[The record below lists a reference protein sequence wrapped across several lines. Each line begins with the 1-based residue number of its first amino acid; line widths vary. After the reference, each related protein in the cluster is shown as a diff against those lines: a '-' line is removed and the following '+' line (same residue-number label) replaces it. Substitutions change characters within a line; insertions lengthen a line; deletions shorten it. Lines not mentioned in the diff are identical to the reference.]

1 MAKDIKFNIRLNIDG
16 KEHIVSTSASV
27 AELRDTLDSTKSSAQ
42 RLTEKFFQLNQG
54 VQGLQNV
61 TSAISQLTGVLN
73 GVTQE
78 SRTFSAAMK
87 AANTMAGKDAQGFE
101 RMKDQVSDLSKNIP
115 IARDLLANGL
125 YQVISNGV
133 PEDNWISFLNKSA
146 RSSIG
151 GIANLEEVVK
161 VTSTVIKNY
170 GLEWEAAGDIQDKI
184 QLTAKNGVTSFEQ
197 LAAALPSVT
206 GQAAQ
211 LGVSFTEML
220 AVMSTLTGVT
230 GNTSEVSTQLA
241 SVLTALTK
249 ESSKAQKM
257 AADMGIEFNAASIKA
272 AGGLRNYLQELDKT
286 VTAYA
291 AKSGELKESIYSK
304 LFGRAEAL
312 RLVNSLTGEM
322 AEKFDENIRALD
334 NSMGTMDAAFDN
346 MASTGASKLQLLKNK
361 FSEITDYLT
370 SVFGP
375 ALPVLNFS
383 AQVWQSIIAVVSLTM
398 AFNKFGI
405 AAKAATI
412 VTYAQTA
419 AGKVASAV
427 QFLWAK
433 QLYYGRQAQI
443 AWTFSAKLAT
453 VQAIA
458 MRAAIMGL
466 MAVTGIGLAF
476 VAVSSVIS
484 LFASKTDDA
493 TQSMQDAE
501 AEAKRLQEAQNEENQ
516 AGAQAAATL
525 ELQKEKLKNLIEAK
539 KTGKDVS
546 SEEKKIVGE
555 LNDAYGDTMGYFDSV
570 SKWYDALIANSE
582 DYCRQMVIEAK
593 TRRLANQ
600 IAEKEAETH
609 SLIYDESGKKKL
621 YSTEREIGQRQI
633 KRTGN
638 GNAMNAL
645 QNSGVNSIEYFE
657 IPGTSELDKV
667 NQQIRDNNAQ
677 VKDLQKQMQDAVA
690 EAAKLDFKV
699 KGSATRPATTI
710 TPTGSKNN
718 KNGQKDKQLIENAK
732 TYKDLANN
740 VAYYQQEL
748 EKCDITDT
756 ERIVTL
762 AKAKKAAEDAVKAF
776 KDMTDAATM
785 PVELNTLDDYDKKLN
800 ALRNDRKT
808 ASKEHIAQ
816 IDAEIERIEAAK
828 QALEDESV
836 AALKDE
842 EIRTYDQ
849 LNKRLA
855 YYNRLLKSGD
865 ATQREFAQQGI
876 NRLNE
881 LQEAWDEA
889 LDAMSLP
896 TTTNNLKD
904 IDAAISFYTARQQ
917 KEDADQIQKTQAIID
932 GLTAKKKALQLGIEL
947 PNMQREIAEVN
958 ALTGHEYK
966 VRIKGFGFDELTKK
980 IRELQKILN
989 DTQNPV
995 TDSQRKDIEAMI
1007 ATYEQGRKQSI
1018 SAFGTFKDGWNGI
1031 KGIGSGIESI
1041 TNALEGNGNAWQT
1054 ITAFVDGFI
1063 SIVEGINTVI
1073 GIIDLLTV
1081 ATTAHTV
1088 AKGAES
1094 AATVTATTAQGVEAA
1109 TQEAAAAAAI
1119 PVIIANKA
1127 ATASYM
1133 ELASAMFFA
1142 AHAAIPFAG
1151 FGIAAGFITAAA
1163 AMVQAIGLMP
1173 FADGAVVSGP
1183 TMALIGEY
1191 AGASN
1196 NPEVV
1201 APLDKLRD
1209 MIEPQGAFAGKVRFE
1224 IEGRKL
1230 VGIIEKEYNHTKRS

>member
-1 MAKDIKFNIRLNIDG
+1 MAKDVKFNIKLTIDG
-16 KEHIVSTSASV
+16 KEQIVTASTNV
-27 AELRDTLDSTKSSAQ
+27 KRFAEELEIARTESTKLRDDLLKVTQVTTS
-42 RLTEKFFQLNQG
+42 FQNAMS
-54 VQGLQNV
+54 GLQ
-61 TSAISQLTGVLN
+61 QLTGLMQ
-73 GVTQE
+73 TY
-78 SRTFSAAMK
+78 T
-87 AANTMAGKDAQGFE
+87 AANSEQAEVEAKLANNMRNTMGARDEDVQSIKDLCAAQQRLGVIGDEVQMAGAQELATYLEKKSSLEQLIPVMNDMVAQQYGLNATSEAATNIATMLGKVMDGQVGALSRYGYKFDEAQAQILKFGTEEQRAAVLAEVVESSVGGMNESLAKTDAGKAKQAANDFGDLKEQIGAIIAPFE
-101 RMKDQVSDLSKNIP
+101 SAIIKAGQFS
-115 IARDLLANGL
+115 LAINA
-125 YQVISNGV
+125 ISTT
-133 PEDNWISFLNKSA
+133 
-146 RSSIG
+146 IG
-151 GIANLEEVVK
+151 GIR
-161 VTSTVIKNY
+161 
-170 GLEWEAAGDIQDKI
+170 
-184 QLTAKNGVTSFEQ
+184 
-197 LAAALPSVT
+197 
-206 GQAAQ
+206 
-211 LGVSFTEML
+211 
-220 AVMSTLTGVT
+220 
-230 GNTSEVSTQLA
+230 
-241 SVLTALTK
+241 
-249 ESSKAQKM
+249 
-257 AADMGIEFNAASIKA
+257 GI
-272 AGGLRNYLQELDKT
+272 Y
-286 VTAYA
+286 V
-291 AKSGELKESIYSK
+291 
-304 LFGRAEAL
+304 
-312 RLVNSLTGEM
+312 
-322 AEKFDENIRALD
+322 
-334 NSMGTMDAAFDN
+334 
-346 MASTGASKLQLLKNK
+346 
-361 FSEITDYLT
+361 
-370 SVFGP
+370 
-375 ALPVLNFS
+375 
-383 AQVWQSIIAVVSLTM
+383 AVVSATGALKNLTV
-398 AFNKFGI
+398 
-405 AAKAATI
+405 

-419 AGKVASAV
+419 AGKVAAAV

-443 AWTFSAKLAT
+443 AWAFSAKLAT

-458 MRAAIMGL
+458 LRAAIMGL

-476 VAVSSVIS
+476 VAVSSIIS

-493 TQSMQDAE
+493 TKSMQDAE
-501 AEAKRLQEAQNEENQ
+501 AEAKRLQEVQNEEVQ

-525 ELQKEKLKNLIEAK
+525 ELQKEKLKNLIDAK

-546 SEEKKIVGE
+546 KEEKKIVGE
-555 LNDAYGDTMGYFDSV
+555 LNDAYGDAMGYFDSV
-570 SKWYDALIANSE
+570 SRWYDALIANSE

-609 SLIYDESGKKKL
+609 NLIYDDKGDKKK
-621 YSTEREIGQRQI
+621 YSTKRETRLITTGQVDAGDGKI
-633 KRTGN
+633 IPIYDN
-638 GNAMNAL
+638 
-645 QNSGVNSIEYFE
+645 EE
-657 IPGTSELDKV
+657 IPGTSELEKV

-718 KNGQKDKQLIENAK
+718 KNGKEDKQLIENAK

-849 LNKRLA
+849 LNKKLA

-876 NRLNE
+876 NRLNK

-980 IRELQKILN
+980 IRELQKVLN

-1007 ATYEQGRKQSI
+1007 ATYEQWRKQSI

-1109 TQEAAAAAAI
+1109 TQEAAAVAAI

-1151 FGIAAGFITAAA
+1151 FGIASGFITAAA

-1209 MIEPQGAFAGKVRFE
+1209 MIEPRGAFAGKVRFE

-1230 VGIIEKEYNHTKRS
+1230 VGIIEKEYNHNKRS

>member
-1 MAKDIKFNIRLNIDG
+1 MAKDVKFNIRLTIDG
-16 KEHIVSTSASV
+16 KEQIVTASTNV
-27 AELRDTLDSTKSSAQ
+27 KEFAEQLAIAQTQSTKLRDDLLKVTQVTTS
-42 RLTEKFFQLNQG
+42 FQNAMS
-54 VQGLQNV
+54 GLQ
-61 TSAISQLTGVLN
+61 QLTGLMQ
-73 GVTQE
+73 TY
-78 SRTFSAAMK
+78 T
-87 AANTMAGKDAQGFE
+87 AANSEQAEVEAKLANNMRNTMGARDEDVQSIKDLCAAQQRLGVIGDEVQMAGAQE
-101 RMKDQVSDLSKNIP
+101 
-115 IARDLLANGL
+115 LATYL
-125 YQVISNGV
+125 
-133 PEDNWISFLNKSA
+133 EKKS
-146 RSSIG
+146 S
-151 GIANLEEVVK
+151 LEQLILVMNDMVAQQ
-161 VTSTVIKNY
+161 Y
-170 GLEWEAAGDIQDKI
+170 GLNATSEAATNIATMLGKVMDGQV
-184 QLTAKNGVTSFEQ
+184 G
-197 LAAALPSVT
+197 ALSRY
-206 GQAAQ
+206 G
-211 LGVSFTEML
+211 
-220 AVMSTLTGVT
+220 
-230 GNTSEVSTQLA
+230 
-241 SVLTALTK
+241 
-249 ESSKAQKM
+249 
-257 AADMGIEFNAASIKA
+257 
-272 AGGLRNYLQELDKT
+272 Y
-286 VTAYA
+286 
-291 AKSGELKESIYSK
+291 
-304 LFGRAEAL
+304 
-312 RLVNSLTGEM
+312 
-322 AEKFDENIRALD
+322 KFDEAQAEILKFGTEEQRAAVLAEVVESSVGGMNESLAKTDAGKAKQAANDFGDLKEQIGAIIAPFESAIIKAGQFSLAINAISTTVGGIR
-334 NSMGTMDAAFDN
+334 G
-346 MASTGASKLQLLKNK
+346 
-361 FSEITDYLT
+361 IY
-370 SVFGP
+370 V
-375 ALPVLNFS
+375 
-383 AQVWQSIIAVVSLTM
+383 AVVSATGALKNLTV
-398 AFNKFGI
+398 
-405 AAKAATI
+405 

-419 AGKVASAV
+419 AGKVAAAV

-476 VAVSSVIS
+476 VAVSSIIS

-493 TQSMQDAE
+493 TKSMQDAE
-501 AEAKRLQEAQNEENQ
+501 AEAKRLQEVQNEEVQ

-525 ELQKEKLKNLIEAK
+525 DLQKEKLKNLIDAK

-546 SEEKKIVGE
+546 KEEKKIVGE

-609 SLIYDESGKKKL
+609 SLIYDDKGNKKK
-621 YSTEREIGQRQI
+621 YSTKRETRLITTGQVDAGDGKI
-633 KRTGN
+633 IPIYDN
-638 GNAMNAL
+638 
-645 QNSGVNSIEYFE
+645 EE
-657 IPGTSELDKV
+657 IPGTSELEKV

-710 TPTGSKNN
+710 TTTKGG
-718 KNGQKDKQLIENAK
+718 KNGKEDKQLIENAK

-849 LNKRLA
+849 LNKKLA

-876 NRLNE
+876 NRLNK

-980 IRELQKILN
+980 IRELQKVLN

-1007 ATYEQGRKQSI
+1007 ATYEQWRKQSI

-1109 TQEAAAAAAI
+1109 TQEAAAVAAI

-1151 FGIAAGFITAAA
+1151 FGIASGFITAAA

-1230 VGIIEKEYNHTKRS
+1230 VGVIEKEYNHNKRS

>member
-1 MAKDIKFNIRLNIDG
+1 MAKDVKFNIRLTIDG
-16 KEHIVSTSASV
+16 KEQIVTASTNV
-27 AELRDTLDSTKSSAQ
+27 KEFAEQLAIAQTQSTKLRDDLLKVTQVTTS
-42 RLTEKFFQLNQG
+42 FQNAMS
-54 VQGLQNV
+54 GLQ
-61 TSAISQLTGVLN
+61 QLTGLMQ
-73 GVTQE
+73 TY
-78 SRTFSAAMK
+78 T
-87 AANTMAGKDAQGFE
+87 AANSEQAEVEAKLANNMRNTMGARDEDVQSIKDLCAAQQRLGVIGDEVQMAGAQE
-101 RMKDQVSDLSKNIP
+101 LATYLEKKSSLEQLIP
-115 IARDLLANGL
+115 VMNDMVA
-125 YQVISNGV
+125 QQ
-133 PEDNWISFLNKSA
+133 
-146 RSSIG
+146 
-151 GIANLEEVVK
+151 
-161 VTSTVIKNY
+161 Y
-170 GLEWEAAGDIQDKI
+170 GLNATSEAATNIATMLGKVMDGQV
-184 QLTAKNGVTSFEQ
+184 G
-197 LAAALPSVT
+197 ALSRY
-206 GQAAQ
+206 G
-211 LGVSFTEML
+211 
-220 AVMSTLTGVT
+220 
-230 GNTSEVSTQLA
+230 
-241 SVLTALTK
+241 
-249 ESSKAQKM
+249 
-257 AADMGIEFNAASIKA
+257 
-272 AGGLRNYLQELDKT
+272 Y
-286 VTAYA
+286 
-291 AKSGELKESIYSK
+291 
-304 LFGRAEAL
+304 
-312 RLVNSLTGEM
+312 
-322 AEKFDENIRALD
+322 KFDEAQAEILKFGTEEQRAAVLAEVVESSVGGMNESLAKTDAGKAKQAADNFGDLKEEIGAIIAPFESAIIKAGQFSLAINAISTTVGGIR
-334 NSMGTMDAAFDN
+334 G
-346 MASTGASKLQLLKNK
+346 
-361 FSEITDYLT
+361 IY
-370 SVFGP
+370 V
-375 ALPVLNFS
+375 
-383 AQVWQSIIAVVSLTM
+383 AVVSATGALKNLTV
-398 AFNKFGI
+398 
-405 AAKAATI
+405 

-419 AGKVASAV
+419 AGKVAAAV

-458 MRAAIMGL
+458 MRAAIIGL

-476 VAVSSVIS
+476 VAVSSIIS

-493 TQSMQDAE
+493 TKSMQDAE
-501 AEAKRLQEAQNEENQ
+501 AEAKRLQEVQNEEVQ

-525 ELQKEKLKNLIEAK
+525 DLQKEKLKNLIDAK

-546 SEEKKIVGE
+546 KEEKKIVGE
-555 LNDAYGDTMGYFDSV
+555 LNDAYGETMGYFDSV

-609 SLIYDESGKKKL
+609 SLIYDDKGNKKK
-621 YSTEREIGQRQI
+621 YSTKNETYTETEYTEDVNGQR
-633 KRTGN
+633 
-638 GNAMNAL
+638 L
-645 QNSGVNSIEYFE
+645 PSGWHEVE

-667 NQQIRDNNAQ
+667 NQQIRDNRAQ

-699 KGSATRPATTI
+699 KGSATRPATST
-710 TPTGSKNN
+710 TSTTTKAG
-718 KNGQKDKQLIENAK
+718 KNGKEDKQLIENAK

-808 ASKEHIAQ
+808 ASKEQIAQ

-849 LNKRLA
+849 LNKKLA

-876 NRLNE
+876 NRLNK

-980 IRELQKILN
+980 IRELQKVLN

-1007 ATYEQGRKQSI
+1007 ATYEQWRKQSI

-1151 FGIAAGFITAAA
+1151 YGIAMGFVASAVAA
-1163 AMVQAIGLMP
+1163 VQAIGLMP
-1173 FADGAVVSGP
+1173 FAEGGVVSGP

-1209 MIEPQGAFAGKVRFE
+1209 MIKPQGAFAGKVRFE

-1230 VGIIEKEYNHTKRS
+1230 VGIIEKEYNHNKRS

>member
-1 MAKDIKFNIRLNIDG
+1 MAKDVKFNIRLTIDG
-16 KEHIVSTSASV
+16 KEQIVTASTNV
-27 AELRDTLDSTKSSAQ
+27 KEFAEQLAIAQTQSTKLRDDLLKVTQVTTS
-42 RLTEKFFQLNQG
+42 FQNAMS
-54 VQGLQNV
+54 GLQ
-61 TSAISQLTGVLN
+61 QLTGLMQ
-73 GVTQE
+73 TY
-78 SRTFSAAMK
+78 T
-87 AANTMAGKDAQGFE
+87 AANSEQAQVEAKLANNMRNTMGARDEDVQSIKDLCAAQQRLGVIGDEVQMAGAQE
-101 RMKDQVSDLSKNIP
+101 LATYLEKKSSLEQLIP
-115 IARDLLANGL
+115 VMNDMVA
-125 YQVISNGV
+125 QQ
-133 PEDNWISFLNKSA
+133 
-146 RSSIG
+146 
-151 GIANLEEVVK
+151 
-161 VTSTVIKNY
+161 Y
-170 GLEWEAAGDIQDKI
+170 GLNATSEAATNIATMLGKVMDGQV
-184 QLTAKNGVTSFEQ
+184 G
-197 LAAALPSVT
+197 ALSRY
-206 GQAAQ
+206 G
-211 LGVSFTEML
+211 
-220 AVMSTLTGVT
+220 
-230 GNTSEVSTQLA
+230 
-241 SVLTALTK
+241 
-249 ESSKAQKM
+249 
-257 AADMGIEFNAASIKA
+257 
-272 AGGLRNYLQELDKT
+272 Y
-286 VTAYA
+286 
-291 AKSGELKESIYSK
+291 
-304 LFGRAEAL
+304 
-312 RLVNSLTGEM
+312 
-322 AEKFDENIRALD
+322 KFDEAQAQILKFGTEEQRAAVLAEVVESSVGGMNESLAKTDAGKAKQAANDFGDLKEQIGAIIAPFESAIIKAGQFSLAINAISTTVGGIR
-334 NSMGTMDAAFDN
+334 G
-346 MASTGASKLQLLKNK
+346 
-361 FSEITDYLT
+361 IY
-370 SVFGP
+370 V
-375 ALPVLNFS
+375 
-383 AQVWQSIIAVVSLTM
+383 AVVSATGALKNLTV
-398 AFNKFGI
+398 
-405 AAKAATI
+405 

-419 AGKVASAV
+419 AGKVAAAV

-443 AWTFSAKLAT
+443 AWAFSAKLAT

-458 MRAAIMGL
+458 MRAAIIGL

-476 VAVSSVIS
+476 VAVSSIIS

-493 TQSMQDAE
+493 TKSMQDAE
-501 AEAKRLQEAQNEENQ
+501 AETKRLQETQNEEVQ
-516 AGAQAAATL
+516 AGAQAAATMK
-525 ELQKEKLKNLIEAK
+525 QKKEKLKNLIDAK

-546 SEEKKIVGE
+546 KEEKKIVGE

-609 SLIYDESGKKKL
+609 SLIYDDKGNKKK
-621 YSTEREIGQRQI
+621 YSTKNETYTETEYTEDVNGQR
-633 KRTGN
+633 
-638 GNAMNAL
+638 L
-645 QNSGVNSIEYFE
+645 PSGWHEVE

-710 TPTGSKNN
+710 TTTKGG
-718 KNGQKDKQLIENAK
+718 KNGKEDKQLIENAK

-776 KDMTDAATM
+776 KDITDAATM
-785 PVELNTLDDYDKKLN
+785 PVELNTLDDYEKKLN

-816 IDAEIERIEAAK
+816 IDAEIEQIEAAK

-849 LNKRLA
+849 LNKKLA

-876 NRLNE
+876 NRLNK

-980 IRELQKILN
+980 IRELQKVLN

-1007 ATYEQGRKQSI
+1007 ATYEQWRKQSI

-1151 FGIAAGFITAAA
+1151 FGIALGFITAAV

-1173 FADGAVVSGP
+1173 FADGGVVSGP

>member
-1 MAKDIKFNIRLNIDG
+1 MAKDVKFNIRLTIDG
-16 KEHIVSTSASV
+16 KEQIVTASTNV
-27 AELRDTLDSTKSSAQ
+27 KEFAEQLAIAQTQSTKLRDDLLKVTQVTTS
-42 RLTEKFFQLNQG
+42 FQNAMS
-54 VQGLQNV
+54 GLQ
-61 TSAISQLTGVLN
+61 QLTGLMQ
-73 GVTQE
+73 TY
-78 SRTFSAAMK
+78 T
-87 AANTMAGKDAQGFE
+87 AANSKQAEVEAKLANNMRNTMGARDEDVQSIKDLCAAQQRLGVIGDEVQMAGAQE
-101 RMKDQVSDLSKNIP
+101 LATYLEKKSSLEQLIP
-115 IARDLLANGL
+115 VMNDMVA
-125 YQVISNGV
+125 QQ
-133 PEDNWISFLNKSA
+133 
-146 RSSIG
+146 
-151 GIANLEEVVK
+151 
-161 VTSTVIKNY
+161 Y
-170 GLEWEAAGDIQDKI
+170 GLNATSEAATNIATMLGKVMDGQV
-184 QLTAKNGVTSFEQ
+184 G
-197 LAAALPSVT
+197 ALSRY
-206 GQAAQ
+206 G
-211 LGVSFTEML
+211 
-220 AVMSTLTGVT
+220 
-230 GNTSEVSTQLA
+230 
-241 SVLTALTK
+241 
-249 ESSKAQKM
+249 
-257 AADMGIEFNAASIKA
+257 
-272 AGGLRNYLQELDKT
+272 Y
-286 VTAYA
+286 
-291 AKSGELKESIYSK
+291 
-304 LFGRAEAL
+304 
-312 RLVNSLTGEM
+312 
-322 AEKFDENIRALD
+322 KFDEAQAEILKFGTEEQRAAVLAEVVESSVGGMNESLAKTDAGKAKQAANNFGDLKEEIGAIIAPFESAIIKAGQFSLAINAISTTVGGIR
-334 NSMGTMDAAFDN
+334 G
-346 MASTGASKLQLLKNK
+346 
-361 FSEITDYLT
+361 IY
-370 SVFGP
+370 V
-375 ALPVLNFS
+375 
-383 AQVWQSIIAVVSLTM
+383 AVVSATGALKNLTV
-398 AFNKFGI
+398 
-405 AAKAATI
+405 

-419 AGKVASAV
+419 AGKVAAAV

-458 MRAAIMGL
+458 MRAAIIGL
-466 MAVTGIGLAF
+466 MAVTGVGLAF
-476 VAVSSVIS
+476 VAVSSIIS

-493 TQSMQDAE
+493 TKSMQDAE
-501 AEAKRLQEAQNEENQ
+501 AEAKRLQEVQNEEVQ

-525 ELQKEKLKNLIEAK
+525 DLQKEKLKNLIDAK

-546 SEEKKIVGE
+546 KEEKKIVGE
-555 LNDAYGDTMGYFDSV
+555 LNDAYGETMGYFDSV

-609 SLIYDESGKKKL
+609 SLIYDDKGNKKK
-621 YSTEREIGQRQI
+621 YSTKNETYTETEYTEDVNGQR
-633 KRTGN
+633 
-638 GNAMNAL
+638 L
-645 QNSGVNSIEYFE
+645 PSGWHEVE

-667 NQQIRDNNAQ
+667 NQQIRDNRAQ

-690 EAAKLDFKV
+690 EAAKLDFRV
-699 KGSATRPATTI
+699 KGSATRPATT
-710 TPTGSKNN
+710 TTTTTT
-718 KNGQKDKQLIENAK
+718 KNGKNGKEDKQLIENAK

-849 LNKRLA
+849 LNKKLA

-876 NRLNE
+876 NRLNK

-980 IRELQKILN
+980 IRELQKVLN

-1007 ATYEQGRKQSI
+1007 ATYEQWRKQSI

-1173 FADGAVVSGP
+1173 FADGGVVSGP

-1209 MIEPQGAFAGKVRFE
+1209 MIEPQGAFVGKVRFE

>member
-1 MAKDIKFNIRLNIDG
+1 MSKDVKFNIKLTIDG
-16 KEHIVSTSASV
+16 KEQIVTASTNV
-27 AELRDTLDSTKSSAQ
+27 KKFAEELEIARTESTKLRDDLLKVTQVTTS
-42 RLTEKFFQLNQG
+42 FQNAMS
-54 VQGLQNV
+54 GLQ
-61 TSAISQLTGVLN
+61 QLTGQMQ
-73 GVTQE
+73 TY
-78 SRTFSAAMK
+78 T
-87 AANTMAGKDAQGFE
+87 AANAEQAEAEAKLANNMRNTMG
-101 RMKDQVSDLSKNIP
+101 
-115 IARDLLANGL
+115 ARDEDIQSIKDLCTAQQRLGVIGDEVQLAGAQEL
-125 YQVISNGV
+125 ATYL
-133 PEDNWISFLNKSA
+133 EKKS
-146 RSSIG
+146 S
-151 GIANLEEVVK
+151 LEQLIPVMNDMVAQQ
-161 VTSTVIKNY
+161 Y
-170 GLEWEAAGDIQDKI
+170 GLNATSEAATNIATMLGKVMDGQV
-184 QLTAKNGVTSFEQ
+184 G
-197 LAAALPSVT
+197 ALSRY
-206 GQAAQ
+206 G
-211 LGVSFTEML
+211 
-220 AVMSTLTGVT
+220 
-230 GNTSEVSTQLA
+230 
-241 SVLTALTK
+241 
-249 ESSKAQKM
+249 
-257 AADMGIEFNAASIKA
+257 
-272 AGGLRNYLQELDKT
+272 Y
-286 VTAYA
+286 
-291 AKSGELKESIYSK
+291 
-304 LFGRAEAL
+304 
-312 RLVNSLTGEM
+312 
-322 AEKFDENIRALD
+322 KFDEAQAQILKFGTEEQRAAVLAEVVESSVGGMNAELAKTDAGRAKQAANDFGDLKEQIGAVIAPLESAIIKVGQFSLAINAISTTVGGIR
-334 NSMGTMDAAFDN
+334 G
-346 MASTGASKLQLLKNK
+346 
-361 FSEITDYLT
+361 IY
-370 SVFGP
+370 V
-375 ALPVLNFS
+375 
-383 AQVWQSIIAVVSLTM
+383 AVVSATGALKNLTV
-398 AFNKFGI
+398 
-405 AAKAATI
+405 

-419 AGKVASAV
+419 AGKVAAAV

-476 VAVSSVIS
+476 VAVSSIIS

-493 TQSMQDAE
+493 TKSMQDAE
-501 AEAKRLQEAQNEENQ
+501 AEAKRLQESQNEEVQ

-525 ELQKEKLKNLIEAK
+525 ELQKEKLKNLIDAK

-546 SEEKKIVGE
+546 KEEKKIVGE

-609 SLIYDESGKKKL
+609 SLIYDDKGNKKK
-621 YSTEREIGQRQI
+621 YSTKNETYTETEYTEDVNGQR
-633 KRTGN
+633 
-638 GNAMNAL
+638 L
-645 QNSGVNSIEYFE
+645 PSGWHEVE

-667 NQQIRDNNAQ
+667 NKQIRDNNAQ
-677 VKDLQKQMQDAVA
+677 VKDLQKQMQDAVT

-699 KGSATRPATTI
+699 KGSATRPATT
-710 TPTGSKNN
+710 TTTKGGE
-718 KNGQKDKQLIENAK
+718 NGKEDKQLIENAK

-849 LNKRLA
+849 LNKKLA

-876 NRLNE
+876 NRLNK
-881 LQEAWDEA
+881 LQEAWGEA

-896 TTTNNLKD
+896 ATTNNLKD

-947 PNMQREIAEVN
+947 PDMQREITEVN

-980 IRELQKILN
+980 IRELQKVLN
-989 DTQNPV
+989 DTKNPV
-995 TDSQRKDIEAMI
+995 TDSQRKDIEKMI
-1007 ATYEQGRKQSI
+1007 ATYEQWRKQSI

-1054 ITAFVDGFI
+1054 ITAFIDGFI

-1094 AATVTATTAQGVEAA
+1094 AATITATTAQGVEAA

-1151 FGIAAGFITAAA
+1151 FGIAAGFITAAV

-1173 FADGAVVSGP
+1173 FADGGVVSGP

-1230 VGIIEKEYNHTKRS
+1230 VGVIEKEYNHIKRS

>member
-1 MAKDIKFNIRLNIDG
+1 MAKDVKFNIRLTIDG
-16 KEHIVSTSASV
+16 KEQIVTASTNV
-27 AELRDTLDSTKSSAQ
+27 KEFAEQLAIAQTQSTKLRDDLLKVTQVTTS
-42 RLTEKFFQLNQG
+42 FQNAMS
-54 VQGLQNV
+54 GLQ
-61 TSAISQLTGVLN
+61 QLTGLMQ
-73 GVTQE
+73 TY
-78 SRTFSAAMK
+78 T
-87 AANTMAGKDAQGFE
+87 AANSEQAQVEAKLANNMRNTMGARDEDVQSIKDLCAAQQRLGVIGDEVQMAGAQE
-101 RMKDQVSDLSKNIP
+101 LATYLEKKSSLEQLIP
-115 IARDLLANGL
+115 VMNDMVA
-125 YQVISNGV
+125 QQ
-133 PEDNWISFLNKSA
+133 
-146 RSSIG
+146 
-151 GIANLEEVVK
+151 
-161 VTSTVIKNY
+161 Y
-170 GLEWEAAGDIQDKI
+170 GLNATSEAATNIATMLGKVMDGQV
-184 QLTAKNGVTSFEQ
+184 G
-197 LAAALPSVT
+197 ALSRY
-206 GQAAQ
+206 G
-211 LGVSFTEML
+211 
-220 AVMSTLTGVT
+220 
-230 GNTSEVSTQLA
+230 
-241 SVLTALTK
+241 
-249 ESSKAQKM
+249 
-257 AADMGIEFNAASIKA
+257 
-272 AGGLRNYLQELDKT
+272 Y
-286 VTAYA
+286 
-291 AKSGELKESIYSK
+291 
-304 LFGRAEAL
+304 
-312 RLVNSLTGEM
+312 
-322 AEKFDENIRALD
+322 KFDEAQAEILKFGTEEQRAAVLAEVVESSVGGMNESLAKTDAGKAKQAADNFGDLKEEIGAIIAPFESAIIKAGQFSLAINAISTTVGGIR
-334 NSMGTMDAAFDN
+334 G
-346 MASTGASKLQLLKNK
+346 
-361 FSEITDYLT
+361 IY
-370 SVFGP
+370 V
-375 ALPVLNFS
+375 
-383 AQVWQSIIAVVSLTM
+383 AVVSATGALKNLTV
-398 AFNKFGI
+398 
-405 AAKAATI
+405 

-419 AGKVASAV
+419 AGKVAAAV

-476 VAVSSVIS
+476 VAVSSIIS

-493 TQSMQDAE
+493 TKSMQDAE
-501 AEAKRLQEAQNEENQ
+501 AEAKRLQEVQNEEVQ

-525 ELQKEKLKNLIEAK
+525 DLQKEKLKNLIDAK

-546 SEEKKIVGE
+546 KEEKKIVGE

-609 SLIYDESGKKKL
+609 SLIYDDKGNKKK
-621 YSTEREIGQRQI
+621 YSTKNETYTETEYTEDVNGQKQP
-633 KRTGN
+633 
-638 GNAMNAL
+638 
-645 QNSGVNSIEYFE
+645 SGWHEVE

-699 KGSATRPATTI
+699 KGSATRPATT
-710 TPTGSKNN
+710 TTTTTT
-718 KNGQKDKQLIENAK
+718 KNGKNGKEDKQLIENAK

-776 KDMTDAATM
+776 KDITDAATM

-849 LNKRLA
+849 LNKKLA

-876 NRLNE
+876 NRLNK

-980 IRELQKILN
+980 IRELQKVLN

-1007 ATYEQGRKQSI
+1007 ATYEQWRKQSI

-1151 FGIAAGFITAAA
+1151 FGIASGFIAAA
-1163 AMVQAIGLMP
+1163 VAMVQAIGLMP
-1173 FADGAVVSGP
+1173 FADGGVVSGP

-1230 VGIIEKEYNHTKRS
+1230 VGIIEKEYNHNKRS

>member
-1 MAKDIKFNIRLNIDG
+1 MAKDVKFNIKLTIDG
-16 KEHIVSTSASV
+16 KEQIVTASTNV
-27 AELRDTLDSTKSSAQ
+27 KRFAEELEIARTESTKLRDDLLKVTQVTTS
-42 RLTEKFFQLNQG
+42 FQNAMS
-54 VQGLQNV
+54 GLQ
-61 TSAISQLTGVLN
+61 QLTGLMQ
-73 GVTQE
+73 TY
-78 SRTFSAAMK
+78 T
-87 AANTMAGKDAQGFE
+87 AANSEQAEVEAKLANNMRNTMGARDEDVQSIKDLCAAQQRLGVIGDEVQMAGAQE
-101 RMKDQVSDLSKNIP
+101 LATYLEKKSSLEQLIP
-115 IARDLLANGL
+115 VMNDMVA
-125 YQVISNGV
+125 QQ
-133 PEDNWISFLNKSA
+133 
-146 RSSIG
+146 
-151 GIANLEEVVK
+151 
-161 VTSTVIKNY
+161 Y
-170 GLEWEAAGDIQDKI
+170 GLNATSEAATNIATMLGKVMDGQV
-184 QLTAKNGVTSFEQ
+184 G
-197 LAAALPSVT
+197 ALSRY
-206 GQAAQ
+206 G
-211 LGVSFTEML
+211 
-220 AVMSTLTGVT
+220 
-230 GNTSEVSTQLA
+230 
-241 SVLTALTK
+241 
-249 ESSKAQKM
+249 
-257 AADMGIEFNAASIKA
+257 
-272 AGGLRNYLQELDKT
+272 Y
-286 VTAYA
+286 
-291 AKSGELKESIYSK
+291 
-304 LFGRAEAL
+304 
-312 RLVNSLTGEM
+312 
-322 AEKFDENIRALD
+322 KFDEAQAEILKFGTEEQRAAVLAEVVESSVGGMNESLAKTDAGKAKQAADNFGDLKEQIGAIIAPFESAIIKAGQFSLAINAISTTVGGIR
-334 NSMGTMDAAFDN
+334 G
-346 MASTGASKLQLLKNK
+346 
-361 FSEITDYLT
+361 IY
-370 SVFGP
+370 V
-375 ALPVLNFS
+375 
-383 AQVWQSIIAVVSLTM
+383 AVVSATGALKNLTV
-398 AFNKFGI
+398 
-405 AAKAATI
+405 

-419 AGKVASAV
+419 AGKVAAAV

-443 AWTFSAKLAT
+443 AWAFSAKLAT

-476 VAVSSVIS
+476 VAVSSIIS

-493 TQSMQDAE
+493 TKSMQDAE
-501 AEAKRLQEAQNEENQ
+501 AEAKRLQEVQNEEVQ

-525 ELQKEKLKNLIEAK
+525 DLQKEKLKNLIDAK

-546 SEEKKIVGE
+546 KEEKKIVGE

-609 SLIYDESGKKKL
+609 SLIYDDKGNKKK
-621 YSTEREIGQRQI
+621 YSTKNETYTETEYTEDVNGQR
-633 KRTGN
+633 
-638 GNAMNAL
+638 L
-645 QNSGVNSIEYFE
+645 PSGWHEVE

-710 TPTGSKNN
+710 TTTKGG
-718 KNGQKDKQLIENAK
+718 KNGKEDKQLIENAK

-849 LNKRLA
+849 LNKKLA

-876 NRLNE
+876 NRLNK

-980 IRELQKILN
+980 IRELQKVLN

-1007 ATYEQGRKQSI
+1007 ATYEQWRKQSI

-1073 GIIDLLTV
+1073 GIINLLTV

-1151 FGIAAGFITAAA
+1151 FGIASGFITAAA

>member
-1 MAKDIKFNIRLNIDG
+1 MAKDVKFNIRLTIDG
-16 KEHIVSTSASV
+16 KEQIVTASTNVKEFADQLAIAQTQSTK
-27 AELRDTLDSTKSSAQ
+27 LRDDLLKVTQVTTS
-42 RLTEKFFQLNQG
+42 FQNAMS
-54 VQGLQNV
+54 GLQ
-61 TSAISQLTGVLN
+61 QLTGLMQ
-73 GVTQE
+73 TY
-78 SRTFSAAMK
+78 T
-87 AANTMAGKDAQGFE
+87 AANSEQAQVEAKLANNMRNTMGARDEDVQSIKDLCAAQQRLGVIGDEVQMAGAQE
-101 RMKDQVSDLSKNIP
+101 LATYLEKKSSLEQLIP
-115 IARDLLANGL
+115 VMNDMVA
-125 YQVISNGV
+125 QQ
-133 PEDNWISFLNKSA
+133 
-146 RSSIG
+146 
-151 GIANLEEVVK
+151 
-161 VTSTVIKNY
+161 Y
-170 GLEWEAAGDIQDKI
+170 GLNATSEAATNIATMLGKVMDGQV
-184 QLTAKNGVTSFEQ
+184 G
-197 LAAALPSVT
+197 ALSRY
-206 GQAAQ
+206 G
-211 LGVSFTEML
+211 
-220 AVMSTLTGVT
+220 
-230 GNTSEVSTQLA
+230 
-241 SVLTALTK
+241 
-249 ESSKAQKM
+249 
-257 AADMGIEFNAASIKA
+257 
-272 AGGLRNYLQELDKT
+272 Y
-286 VTAYA
+286 
-291 AKSGELKESIYSK
+291 
-304 LFGRAEAL
+304 
-312 RLVNSLTGEM
+312 
-322 AEKFDENIRALD
+322 KFDEAQAQILKFGTEEQRAAVLAEVVESSVGGMNESLAKTDAGKAKQAANDFGDLKEQIGAIIAPFESAIIKAGQFSLAINAISTTVGGIR
-334 NSMGTMDAAFDN
+334 G
-346 MASTGASKLQLLKNK
+346 
-361 FSEITDYLT
+361 IY
-370 SVFGP
+370 V
-375 ALPVLNFS
+375 
-383 AQVWQSIIAVVSLTM
+383 AVVSATGALKNLTV
-398 AFNKFGI
+398 
-405 AAKAATI
+405 

-419 AGKVASAV
+419 AGKVAAAV

-443 AWTFSAKLAT
+443 AWAFSAKLAT

-466 MAVTGIGLAF
+466 MVVTGIGLAF
-476 VAVSSVIS
+476 VAVSSIIS

-493 TQSMQDAE
+493 TKSMQDAE
-501 AEAKRLQEAQNEENQ
+501 AETKRLQEVQNEEVQ

-525 ELQKEKLKNLIEAK
+525 DLQKEKLKNLIDAK

-546 SEEKKIVGE
+546 KEEKKIVGE

-609 SLIYDESGKKKL
+609 SLIYDDKGNKKK
-621 YSTEREIGQRQI
+621 YSTKNETYTETEYTEDINGQR
-633 KRTGN
+633 
-638 GNAMNAL
+638 L
-645 QNSGVNSIEYFE
+645 PSGWHEVE
-657 IPGTSELDKV
+657 IPGTSEFDKV
-667 NQQIRDNNAQ
+667 NQQIRDNRAQ
-677 VKDLQKQMQDAVA
+677 VKDLQKQMQNAVA

-710 TPTGSKNN
+710 TTTKGG
-718 KNGQKDKQLIENAK
+718 KNGKEDKQLIENAK

-748 EKCDITDT
+748 EKCDVTDT
-756 ERIVTL
+756 ERIITL
-762 AKAKKAAEDAVKAF
+762 AKAKKSAEDAVKAF
-776 KDMTDAATM
+776 KDLTDAATM
-785 PVELNTLDDYDKKLN
+785 PTELKTLDDYDKKLA

-816 IDAEIERIEAAK
+816 IDAEIEKLEAAK
-828 QALEDESV
+828 QILEDESV
-836 AALKDE
+836 ASLKDG

-849 LNKRLA
+849 LNKKLA

-876 NRLNE
+876 NRLNN
-881 LQEAWDEA
+881 LQEVWDEA

-932 GLTAKKKALQLGIEL
+932 RLTAKKKALQLGIEL

-958 ALTGHEYK
+958 ALSGQEFKLKIRGY
-966 VRIKGFGFDELTKK
+966 GFEELTKK
-980 IRELQKILN
+980 IRELQKVLD

-1007 ATYEQGRKQSI
+1007 ATYEQWRKQSI

-1041 TNALEGNGNAWQT
+1041 TNALEGDGDAWQKT
-1054 ITAFVDGFI
+1054 TAIVDGFI
-1063 SIVEGINTVI
+1063 SIMEGINTVVGVI
-1073 GIIDLLTV
+1073 NLLSA

-1094 AATVTATTAQGVEAA
+1094 AATITATTAQGVEAA

-1119 PVIIANKA
+1119 SVIIANKA

-1151 FGIAAGFITAAA
+1151 FGIASGFISAAV
-1163 AMVQAIGLMP
+1163 AMTQAIGVMP
-1173 FADGAVVSGP
+1173 FAKGAVVSGP
-1183 TMALIGEY
+1183 TLALVGEY
-1191 AGASN
+1191 AGAGN
-1196 NPEVV
+1196 NPEVI

>member
-1 MAKDIKFNIRLNIDG
+1 MAKDVKFNIRLTIDG
-16 KEHIVSTSASV
+16 KEQIVTASTNV
-27 AELRDTLDSTKSSAQ
+27 KEFAEQLAIAQTQSTKLRDDLLKVTQVTTS
-42 RLTEKFFQLNQG
+42 FQNAMS
-54 VQGLQNV
+54 GLQ
-61 TSAISQLTGVLN
+61 QLTGLMQ
-73 GVTQE
+73 TY
-78 SRTFSAAMK
+78 T
-87 AANTMAGKDAQGFE
+87 AANSEQAEVEAKLANNMRNTMGARDEDVQSIKDLCAAQQRLGVIGDEVQMAGAQE
-101 RMKDQVSDLSKNIP
+101 LATYLEKKSSLEQLIP
-115 IARDLLANGL
+115 VMNDMVA
-125 YQVISNGV
+125 QQ
-133 PEDNWISFLNKSA
+133 
-146 RSSIG
+146 
-151 GIANLEEVVK
+151 
-161 VTSTVIKNY
+161 Y
-170 GLEWEAAGDIQDKI
+170 GLNATSEAATNIATMLGKVMDGQV
-184 QLTAKNGVTSFEQ
+184 G
-197 LAAALPSVT
+197 ALSRY
-206 GQAAQ
+206 G
-211 LGVSFTEML
+211 
-220 AVMSTLTGVT
+220 
-230 GNTSEVSTQLA
+230 
-241 SVLTALTK
+241 
-249 ESSKAQKM
+249 
-257 AADMGIEFNAASIKA
+257 
-272 AGGLRNYLQELDKT
+272 Y
-286 VTAYA
+286 
-291 AKSGELKESIYSK
+291 
-304 LFGRAEAL
+304 
-312 RLVNSLTGEM
+312 
-322 AEKFDENIRALD
+322 KFDEAQAEILKFGTEEQRAAVLAEVVESSVGGMNESLAKTDAGKAKQAANDFGDLKEQIGAIIAPFESAIIKAGQFSLAINAISTTVGGIR
-334 NSMGTMDAAFDN
+334 G
-346 MASTGASKLQLLKNK
+346 
-361 FSEITDYLT
+361 IY
-370 SVFGP
+370 V
-375 ALPVLNFS
+375 
-383 AQVWQSIIAVVSLTM
+383 AVVSATGALKNLTV
-398 AFNKFGI
+398 
-405 AAKAATI
+405 

-419 AGKVASAV
+419 AGKVAAAV

-476 VAVSSVIS
+476 VAVSSIIS

-493 TQSMQDAE
+493 TKSMQDAE
-501 AEAKRLQEAQNEENQ
+501 AEAKRLQEVQNEEVQ

-525 ELQKEKLKNLIEAK
+525 DLQKEKLKNLIDAK

-546 SEEKKIVGE
+546 KEEKKIVGE

-609 SLIYDESGKKKL
+609 SLIYDDKGNKKK
-621 YSTEREIGQRQI
+621 YSTKRETRLITTGQVDAGDGKI
-633 KRTGN
+633 IPIYDN
-638 GNAMNAL
+638 
-645 QNSGVNSIEYFE
+645 EE
-657 IPGTSELDKV
+657 IPGTSELEKV

-710 TPTGSKNN
+710 TTTKGG
-718 KNGQKDKQLIENAK
+718 KNGKEDKQLIENAK

-808 ASKEHIAQ
+808 ASKEQIAQ

-849 LNKRLA
+849 LNKKLA

-876 NRLNE
+876 NRLNK

-980 IRELQKILN
+980 IRELQKVLN

-1007 ATYEQGRKQSI
+1007 ATYEQWRKQSI

-1151 FGIAAGFITAAA
+1151 FGIASGFITAAA

-1173 FADGAVVSGP
+1173 FADGGVVSGP

>member
-1 MAKDIKFNIRLNIDG
+1 MAKDVKFNIRLTIDG
-16 KEHIVSTSASV
+16 KEQIVTASTNV
-27 AELRDTLDSTKSSAQ
+27 KEFAEQLAIAQTQSTKLRDDLLKVTQVTTS
-42 RLTEKFFQLNQG
+42 FQNAMS
-54 VQGLQNV
+54 GLQ
-61 TSAISQLTGVLN
+61 QLTGLMQ
-73 GVTQE
+73 TY
-78 SRTFSAAMK
+78 T
-87 AANTMAGKDAQGFE
+87 AANSEQAEVEAKLANNMRNTMGARDEDVQSIKDLCAAQQRLGVIGDEVQMAGAQE
-101 RMKDQVSDLSKNIP
+101 LATYLEKKSSLEQLIP
-115 IARDLLANGL
+115 VMNDMVA
-125 YQVISNGV
+125 QQ
-133 PEDNWISFLNKSA
+133 
-146 RSSIG
+146 
-151 GIANLEEVVK
+151 
-161 VTSTVIKNY
+161 Y
-170 GLEWEAAGDIQDKI
+170 GLNATSEAATNIATMLGKVMDGQV
-184 QLTAKNGVTSFEQ
+184 G
-197 LAAALPSVT
+197 ALSRY
-206 GQAAQ
+206 G
-211 LGVSFTEML
+211 
-220 AVMSTLTGVT
+220 
-230 GNTSEVSTQLA
+230 
-241 SVLTALTK
+241 
-249 ESSKAQKM
+249 
-257 AADMGIEFNAASIKA
+257 
-272 AGGLRNYLQELDKT
+272 Y
-286 VTAYA
+286 
-291 AKSGELKESIYSK
+291 
-304 LFGRAEAL
+304 
-312 RLVNSLTGEM
+312 
-322 AEKFDENIRALD
+322 KFDEAQAQILKFGTEEQRAAVLAEVVESSVGGMNESLAKTDAGKAKQAANDFGDLKEQIGAIIAPFESAIIKAGQFSLAINAISTTVGGIR
-334 NSMGTMDAAFDN
+334 G
-346 MASTGASKLQLLKNK
+346 
-361 FSEITDYLT
+361 IY
-370 SVFGP
+370 V
-375 ALPVLNFS
+375 
-383 AQVWQSIIAVVSLTM
+383 AVVSATGALKNLTV
-398 AFNKFGI
+398 
-405 AAKAATI
+405 

-419 AGKVASAV
+419 AGKVAAAV

-443 AWTFSAKLAT
+443 AWAFSAKLAT

-458 MRAAIMGL
+458 MRAAILGL
-466 MAVTGIGLAF
+466 MAVTGVGLAF
-476 VAVSSVIS
+476 VAVSSIIS

-493 TQSMQDAE
+493 TKSMQDAE
-501 AEAKRLQEAQNEENQ
+501 AEAKRLQEVQNEEVQ

-525 ELQKEKLKNLIEAK
+525 DLQKEKLKNLIDAK

-546 SEEKKIVGE
+546 KEEKKIVGE
-555 LNDAYGDTMGYFDSV
+555 LNDAYGETMGYFDSV
-570 SKWYDALIANSE
+570 SRWYDALIANSE

-621 YSTEREIGQRQI
+621 YSTKREIGQRQI

-690 EAAKLDFKV
+690 EAAKLDFRV
-699 KGSATRPATTI
+699 KGSATRPATT
-710 TPTGSKNN
+710 TTTTTT
-718 KNGQKDKQLIENAK
+718 KNGKNGKEDKQLIENAK

-808 ASKEHIAQ
+808 ASKEQIAQ

-849 LNKRLA
+849 LNKKLA

-876 NRLNE
+876 NRLNK

-980 IRELQKILN
+980 IRELQKVLN

-1007 ATYEQGRKQSI
+1007 ATYEQWRKQSI

-1151 FGIAAGFITAAA
+1151 FGIASGFITAAA

>member
-1 MAKDIKFNIRLNIDG
+1 MAKDVKFNIRLTIDG
-16 KEHIVSTSASV
+16 KEQIVTASTNV
-27 AELRDTLDSTKSSAQ
+27 KEFAEQLAIAQTQSTKLRDDLLKVTQVTTS
-42 RLTEKFFQLNQG
+42 FQNAMS
-54 VQGLQNV
+54 GLQ
-61 TSAISQLTGVLN
+61 QLTGLMQ
-73 GVTQE
+73 TY
-78 SRTFSAAMK
+78 T
-87 AANTMAGKDAQGFE
+87 AANSEQAQVEAKLANNMRNTMGARDEDVQSIKDLCAAQQRLGVIGDEVQMAGAQE
-101 RMKDQVSDLSKNIP
+101 LATYLEKKSSLEQLIP
-115 IARDLLANGL
+115 VMNDMVA
-125 YQVISNGV
+125 QQ
-133 PEDNWISFLNKSA
+133 
-146 RSSIG
+146 
-151 GIANLEEVVK
+151 
-161 VTSTVIKNY
+161 Y
-170 GLEWEAAGDIQDKI
+170 GLNATSEAATNIATMLGKVMDGQV
-184 QLTAKNGVTSFEQ
+184 G
-197 LAAALPSVT
+197 ALSRY
-206 GQAAQ
+206 G
-211 LGVSFTEML
+211 
-220 AVMSTLTGVT
+220 
-230 GNTSEVSTQLA
+230 
-241 SVLTALTK
+241 
-249 ESSKAQKM
+249 
-257 AADMGIEFNAASIKA
+257 
-272 AGGLRNYLQELDKT
+272 Y
-286 VTAYA
+286 
-291 AKSGELKESIYSK
+291 
-304 LFGRAEAL
+304 
-312 RLVNSLTGEM
+312 
-322 AEKFDENIRALD
+322 KFDEAQAQILKFGTEEQRAAVLAEVVESSVGGMNESLAKTDAGKAKQAANDFGDLKEQIGAIIAPFESAIIKAGQFSLAINAISTTVGGIR
-334 NSMGTMDAAFDN
+334 G
-346 MASTGASKLQLLKNK
+346 
-361 FSEITDYLT
+361 IY
-370 SVFGP
+370 V
-375 ALPVLNFS
+375 
-383 AQVWQSIIAVVSLTM
+383 AVVSATGALKNLTV
-398 AFNKFGI
+398 
-405 AAKAATI
+405 

-419 AGKVASAV
+419 AGKVAAAV

-476 VAVSSVIS
+476 VAVSSIIS

-493 TQSMQDAE
+493 TKSMQDAE
-501 AEAKRLQEAQNEENQ
+501 AEAKRLQEVQNEEVQ

-525 ELQKEKLKNLIEAK
+525 DLQKEKLKNLIDAK

-546 SEEKKIVGE
+546 KEEKKIVGE

-609 SLIYDESGKKKL
+609 SLIYDDKGNKKK
-621 YSTEREIGQRQI
+621 YSTKNETYTETEYTEDVNGQRVP
-633 KRTGN
+633 
-638 GNAMNAL
+638 
-645 QNSGVNSIEYFE
+645 SGWHEVE

-699 KGSATRPATTI
+699 KGSATRPATT
-710 TPTGSKNN
+710 TTTTTT
-718 KNGQKDKQLIENAK
+718 KNGKNGKEDKQLIENAK

-808 ASKEHIAQ
+808 ASKEQIAQ

-849 LNKRLA
+849 LNKKLA

-876 NRLNE
+876 NRLNK

-980 IRELQKILN
+980 IRELQKVLN

-1007 ATYEQGRKQSI
+1007 ATYEQWRKQSI

-1151 FGIAAGFITAAA
+1151 FGIASGFITAAI

-1173 FADGAVVSGP
+1173 FADGGVVSGP

>member
-1 MAKDIKFNIRLNIDG
+1 MAKDVKFNIRLTIDG
-16 KEHIVSTSASV
+16 KEQIVTASTNV
-27 AELRDTLDSTKSSAQ
+27 KEFAEQLAIAQTQSTKLRDDLLKVTQVTTS
-42 RLTEKFFQLNQG
+42 FQNAMS
-54 VQGLQNV
+54 GLQ
-61 TSAISQLTGVLN
+61 QLTGLMQ
-73 GVTQE
+73 TY
-78 SRTFSAAMK
+78 T
-87 AANTMAGKDAQGFE
+87 AANSEQAEVEAKLANNMRNTMGARDEDVQSIKDLCAAQQRLGVIGDEVQMAGAQE
-101 RMKDQVSDLSKNIP
+101 LATYLEKKSSLEQLIP
-115 IARDLLANGL
+115 VMNDMVA
-125 YQVISNGV
+125 QQ
-133 PEDNWISFLNKSA
+133 
-146 RSSIG
+146 
-151 GIANLEEVVK
+151 
-161 VTSTVIKNY
+161 Y
-170 GLEWEAAGDIQDKI
+170 GLNATSEAATNIATMLGKVMDGQV
-184 QLTAKNGVTSFEQ
+184 G
-197 LAAALPSVT
+197 ALSRY
-206 GQAAQ
+206 G
-211 LGVSFTEML
+211 
-220 AVMSTLTGVT
+220 
-230 GNTSEVSTQLA
+230 
-241 SVLTALTK
+241 
-249 ESSKAQKM
+249 
-257 AADMGIEFNAASIKA
+257 
-272 AGGLRNYLQELDKT
+272 Y
-286 VTAYA
+286 
-291 AKSGELKESIYSK
+291 
-304 LFGRAEAL
+304 
-312 RLVNSLTGEM
+312 
-322 AEKFDENIRALD
+322 KFDEAQAQILKFGTEEQRAAVLAEVVESSVGGMNESLAKTDAGKAKQAADNFGDLKEEIGAIIAPFESAIIKAGQFSLAINAISTTVGGIR
-334 NSMGTMDAAFDN
+334 G
-346 MASTGASKLQLLKNK
+346 
-361 FSEITDYLT
+361 IY
-370 SVFGP
+370 V
-375 ALPVLNFS
+375 
-383 AQVWQSIIAVVSLTM
+383 AVVSATGALKNLTV
-398 AFNKFGI
+398 
-405 AAKAATI
+405 

-419 AGKVASAV
+419 AVKVAAAV

-443 AWTFSAKLAT
+443 AWAFSAKLAT

-476 VAVSSVIS
+476 VAVSSIIS

-493 TQSMQDAE
+493 TKSMQDAE
-501 AEAKRLQEAQNEENQ
+501 AEAKRLQEVQNEEVQ

-525 ELQKEKLKNLIEAK
+525 DLQKEKLKNLIDAK

-546 SEEKKIVGE
+546 KEEKKIVGE
-555 LNDAYGDTMGYFDSV
+555 LNDAYGETMGYFDSV

-609 SLIYDESGKKKL
+609 SLIYDDKGNKKK
-621 YSTEREIGQRQI
+621 YSTKNETYTETEYTEDVNGQR
-633 KRTGN
+633 
-638 GNAMNAL
+638 L
-645 QNSGVNSIEYFE
+645 PSGWHEVE

-699 KGSATRPATTI
+699 KGSATRPATT
-710 TPTGSKNN
+710 TTSTTTKAG
-718 KNGQKDKQLIENAK
+718 KNGKEDKQLIENAK

-808 ASKEHIAQ
+808 ASKEQIAQ

-849 LNKRLA
+849 LNKKLA

-876 NRLNE
+876 NRLNK

-980 IRELQKILN
+980 IRELQKVLN

-995 TDSQRKDIEAMI
+995 IDSQRKDIEAMI
-1007 ATYEQGRKQSI
+1007 ATYEQWRKQSI

-1151 FGIAAGFITAAA
+1151 FGIASGFIAAA
-1163 AMVQAIGLMP
+1163 VAMVQAIGLMP
-1173 FADGAVVSGP
+1173 FADGGVVSGP

>member
-1 MAKDIKFNIRLNIDG
+1 MAKDVKFNIKLTIDG
-16 KEHIVSTSASV
+16 KEQIVTASTNV
-27 AELRDTLDSTKSSAQ
+27 KRFAEELEIARTESTKLRDDLLKVTQVTTS
-42 RLTEKFFQLNQG
+42 FQNAMS
-54 VQGLQNV
+54 GLQ
-61 TSAISQLTGVLN
+61 QLTGLMQ
-73 GVTQE
+73 TY
-78 SRTFSAAMK
+78 T
-87 AANTMAGKDAQGFE
+87 AANSEQAQVEAKLANNMRNTMGARDEDVQSIKDLCAAQQRLGVIGDEVQMAGAQE
-101 RMKDQVSDLSKNIP
+101 LATYLEKKSSLEQLIP
-115 IARDLLANGL
+115 VMNDMVA
-125 YQVISNGV
+125 QQ
-133 PEDNWISFLNKSA
+133 
-146 RSSIG
+146 
-151 GIANLEEVVK
+151 
-161 VTSTVIKNY
+161 Y
-170 GLEWEAAGDIQDKI
+170 GLNATSEAATNIATMLGKVMDGQV
-184 QLTAKNGVTSFEQ
+184 G
-197 LAAALPSVT
+197 ALSRY
-206 GQAAQ
+206 G
-211 LGVSFTEML
+211 
-220 AVMSTLTGVT
+220 
-230 GNTSEVSTQLA
+230 
-241 SVLTALTK
+241 
-249 ESSKAQKM
+249 
-257 AADMGIEFNAASIKA
+257 
-272 AGGLRNYLQELDKT
+272 Y
-286 VTAYA
+286 
-291 AKSGELKESIYSK
+291 
-304 LFGRAEAL
+304 
-312 RLVNSLTGEM
+312 
-322 AEKFDENIRALD
+322 KFDEAQAEILKFGTEEQRAAVLAEVVESSVGGMNESLAKTDAGKAKQAANDFGDLKEQIGAIIAPFESAIIKAGQFSLAINAISTTVGGIR
-334 NSMGTMDAAFDN
+334 G
-346 MASTGASKLQLLKNK
+346 
-361 FSEITDYLT
+361 IY
-370 SVFGP
+370 V
-375 ALPVLNFS
+375 
-383 AQVWQSIIAVVSLTM
+383 AVVSATGALKNLTV
-398 AFNKFGI
+398 
-405 AAKAATI
+405 

-419 AGKVASAV
+419 AGKVAAAV

-476 VAVSSVIS
+476 VAVSSIIS

-493 TQSMQDAE
+493 TKSMQDAE
-501 AEAKRLQEAQNEENQ
+501 AEAKRLQEVQNEEVQ

-525 ELQKEKLKNLIEAK
+525 ELQKEKLKNLIDAK

-546 SEEKKIVGE
+546 KEEKKIVGE
-555 LNDAYGDTMGYFDSV
+555 LNDAYGDAMGYFDSV
-570 SKWYDALIANSE
+570 SRWYDALIANSE

-609 SLIYDESGKKKL
+609 SLIYDDKGNKKK
-621 YSTEREIGQRQI
+621 YSTKRETRLITTGQVDAGDGKI
-633 KRTGN
+633 IPIYDN
-638 GNAMNAL
+638 
-645 QNSGVNSIEYFE
+645 EE
-657 IPGTSELDKV
+657 IPGTSELEKV

-710 TPTGSKNN
+710 TTTKGG
-718 KNGQKDKQLIENAK
+718 KNGKEDKQLIENAK

-849 LNKRLA
+849 LNKKLA

-876 NRLNE
+876 NRLNN

-980 IRELQKILN
+980 IRELQKVLN

-1007 ATYEQGRKQSI
+1007 ATYEQWRKQSI

-1109 TQEAAAAAAI
+1109 TQESAAAAAI

-1151 FGIAAGFITAAA
+1151 FGIASGFITAAV

-1173 FADGAVVSGP
+1173 FADGGVVSGP

>member
-1 MAKDIKFNIRLNIDG
+1 MAKDVKFNIKLTIDG
-16 KEHIVSTSASV
+16 KEQIVTASTNIKRF
-27 AELRDTLDSTKSSAQ
+27 AEELEIARTESTKLRDDLLKVTQVTTS
-42 RLTEKFFQLNQG
+42 FQNAMS
-54 VQGLQNV
+54 GLQ
-61 TSAISQLTGVLN
+61 QLTGLMQ
-73 GVTQE
+73 TY
-78 SRTFSAAMK
+78 T
-87 AANTMAGKDAQGFE
+87 AANSEQAEVEAKLANNMRNTMGARDEDVQSIKDLCAAQQRLGVIGDEVQMAGAQE
-101 RMKDQVSDLSKNIP
+101 LATYLEKKSSLEQLIP
-115 IARDLLANGL
+115 VMNDMVA
-125 YQVISNGV
+125 QQ
-133 PEDNWISFLNKSA
+133 
-146 RSSIG
+146 
-151 GIANLEEVVK
+151 
-161 VTSTVIKNY
+161 Y
-170 GLEWEAAGDIQDKI
+170 GLNATSEAATNIATMLGKVMDGQV
-184 QLTAKNGVTSFEQ
+184 G
-197 LAAALPSVT
+197 ALSRY
-206 GQAAQ
+206 G
-211 LGVSFTEML
+211 
-220 AVMSTLTGVT
+220 
-230 GNTSEVSTQLA
+230 
-241 SVLTALTK
+241 
-249 ESSKAQKM
+249 
-257 AADMGIEFNAASIKA
+257 
-272 AGGLRNYLQELDKT
+272 Y
-286 VTAYA
+286 
-291 AKSGELKESIYSK
+291 
-304 LFGRAEAL
+304 
-312 RLVNSLTGEM
+312 
-322 AEKFDENIRALD
+322 KFDEAQAQILKFGTEEQRAAVLAEVVESSVGGMNESLAKTDAGKAKQAADNFGDLKEEIGAIIAPFESAIIKAGQFSLAINAISTTVGGIRGIYVAVV
-334 NSMGTMDAAFDN
+334 AA
-346 MASTGASKLQLLKNK
+346 TGAIKSM
-361 FSEITDYLT
+361 T
-370 SVFGP
+370 
-375 ALPVLNFS
+375 
-383 AQVWQSIIAVVSLTM
+383 VVTL
-398 AFNKFGI
+398 
-405 AAKAATI
+405 
-412 VTYAQTA
+412 AQTA
-419 AGKVASAV
+419 ATKVGAAI
-427 QFLWAK
+427 QALWTL
-433 QLYYGRQAQI
+433 QLRYGQQANI
-443 AWTFSAKLAT
+443 AWAFSAKLAT

-458 MRAAIMGL
+458 MRTAILGL
-466 MAVTGIGLAF
+466 MAVTGVGLAIL
-476 VAVSSVIS
+476 AVSGIVS
-484 LFASKTDDA
+484 LFGDNAEDA
-493 TQSMQDAE
+493 AGETGEMSDAMRK
-501 AEAKRLQEAQNEENQ
+501 AEIEGKKLADAQNEENQ
-516 AGAQAAATL
+516 AAVQAASNL
-525 ELQKEKLKNLIEAK
+525 SIYKEKLEGLVKAK
-539 KTGKDVS
+539 ENGRDISK
-546 SEEKKIVGE
+546 EEKKIVSE
-555 LNDAYGDTMGYFDSV
+555 LNGAYGETMGYFSNVAD
-570 SKWYDALIANSE
+570 WYKALIANSE
-582 DYCRQMVIEAK
+582 DYCRQMVLEAK
-593 TRRLANQ
+593 TRRLANE
-600 IAEKEAETH
+600 IAEKET
-609 SLIYDESGKKKL
+609 
-621 YSTEREIGQRQI
+621 
-633 KRTGN
+633 
-638 GNAMNAL
+638 AL
-645 QNSGVNSIEYFE
+645 QRYQETGETPAGAIDEHLESMGV
-657 IPGTSELDKV
+657 
-667 NQQIRDNNAQ
+667 
-677 VKDLQKQMQDAVA
+677 DAVTGGGGAA
-690 EAAKLDFKV
+690 ESWARQQQRDINSLTESMKKAATEASNIQFKV
-699 KGSATRPATTI
+699 KGSKVEPTT
-710 TPTGSKNN
+710 TTKGG
-718 KNGQKDKQLIENAK
+718 KNGEEDKQLIENAK

-849 LNKRLA
+849 LNKKLA

-980 IRELQKILN
+980 IRELQKVLN

-1007 ATYEQGRKQSI
+1007 AAYEQWRKQSI

-1151 FGIAAGFITAAA
+1151 FGIAAGFITAAV

-1173 FADGAVVSGP
+1173 FADGGVVSGP

>member
-1 MAKDIKFNIRLNIDG
+1 MAKDVKFNIKLTIDG
-16 KEHIVSTSASV
+16 KEQIVTASTNV
-27 AELRDTLDSTKSSAQ
+27 KKFAEELEIARTESTKLRDDLLKVTQVTTS
-42 RLTEKFFQLNQG
+42 FQNAMS
-54 VQGLQNV
+54 GLQ
-61 TSAISQLTGVLN
+61 QLTGLMQ
-73 GVTQE
+73 TY
-78 SRTFSAAMK
+78 T
-87 AANTMAGKDAQGFE
+87 AANSEQAQVEAKLANNMRNTMG
-101 RMKDQVSDLSKNIP
+101 
-115 IARDLLANGL
+115 ARDEDIQSIKDLCAAQQRLGVIGDEVQLAGAQEL
-125 YQVISNGV
+125 ATYL
-133 PEDNWISFLNKSA
+133 EKKS
-146 RSSIG
+146 S
-151 GIANLEEVVK
+151 LEQLIPVMNDMVAQQ
-161 VTSTVIKNY
+161 Y
-170 GLEWEAAGDIQDKI
+170 GLNATSEAATNIATMLGKVMDGQV
-184 QLTAKNGVTSFEQ
+184 G
-197 LAAALPSVT
+197 ALSRY
-206 GQAAQ
+206 G
-211 LGVSFTEML
+211 
-220 AVMSTLTGVT
+220 
-230 GNTSEVSTQLA
+230 
-241 SVLTALTK
+241 
-249 ESSKAQKM
+249 
-257 AADMGIEFNAASIKA
+257 
-272 AGGLRNYLQELDKT
+272 Y
-286 VTAYA
+286 
-291 AKSGELKESIYSK
+291 
-304 LFGRAEAL
+304 
-312 RLVNSLTGEM
+312 
-322 AEKFDENIRALD
+322 KFDEAQAQILKFGTEEQRAAVLAEVVESSVGGMNAELAKTDAGRAKQAANDFGDLKEQIGAVIAPLESAIIKVGQFSLAINAISTTVGGIR
-334 NSMGTMDAAFDN
+334 G
-346 MASTGASKLQLLKNK
+346 
-361 FSEITDYLT
+361 IY
-370 SVFGP
+370 V
-375 ALPVLNFS
+375 
-383 AQVWQSIIAVVSLTM
+383 AVVSATGALKNLTV
-398 AFNKFGI
+398 
-405 AAKAATI
+405 

-419 AGKVASAV
+419 AGKVAAAV

-443 AWTFSAKLAT
+443 AWAFSAKLAT

-458 MRAAIMGL
+458 MRAAILGL
-466 MAVTGIGLAF
+466 MAVTGVGLAF
-476 VAVSSVIS
+476 VAVSSIIS

-493 TQSMQDAE
+493 TKSMQDAE
-501 AEAKRLQEAQNEENQ
+501 AEAKRLQEVQNEEVQ

-525 ELQKEKLKNLIEAK
+525 DLQKEKLKNLIDAK

-546 SEEKKIVGE
+546 KEEKKIVGE

-699 KGSATRPATTI
+699 KGSATRPATT
-710 TPTGSKNN
+710 TTTKGGK
-718 KNGQKDKQLIENAK
+718 KDKQLIENAK

-849 LNKRLA
+849 LNKKLA

-876 NRLNE
+876 NRLNK

-980 IRELQKILN
+980 IRELQKVLN

-1007 ATYEQGRKQSI
+1007 ATYEQWRKQSI
-1018 SAFGTFKDGWNGI
+1018 SAFGTFKDSWNGI

-1041 TNALEGNGNAWQT
+1041 TNALEGDGNAWQKT
-1054 ITAFVDGFI
+1054 TAIVDGFI
-1063 SIVEGINTVI
+1063 SIMEGINTVVGVI
-1073 GIIDLLTV
+1073 NLLSA

-1094 AATVTATTAQGVEAA
+1094 AATITATTAQGVEAA

-1151 FGIAAGFITAAA
+1151 FGIASGFISAAV

-1173 FADGAVVSGP
+1173 FADGGVVSGP

-1230 VGIIEKEYNHTKRS
+1230 VGIIEKEYNHNKRS

>member
-1 MAKDIKFNIRLNIDG
+1 MAKDVKFNIRLTIDG
-16 KEHIVSTSASV
+16 KEQIVTASTNV
-27 AELRDTLDSTKSSAQ
+27 KEFAEQLAIAQTQSTKLRDDLLKVTQVTTS
-42 RLTEKFFQLNQG
+42 FQNAMS
-54 VQGLQNV
+54 GLQ
-61 TSAISQLTGVLN
+61 QLTGLMQ
-73 GVTQE
+73 TY
-78 SRTFSAAMK
+78 T
-87 AANTMAGKDAQGFE
+87 AANSEQAQVEAKLANNMRNTMGARDEDVQSIKDLCAAQQRLGVIGDEVQMAGAQE
-101 RMKDQVSDLSKNIP
+101 LATYLEKKSSLEQLIP
-115 IARDLLANGL
+115 VMNDMVA
-125 YQVISNGV
+125 QQ
-133 PEDNWISFLNKSA
+133 
-146 RSSIG
+146 
-151 GIANLEEVVK
+151 
-161 VTSTVIKNY
+161 Y
-170 GLEWEAAGDIQDKI
+170 GLNATSEAATNIATMLGKVMDGQV
-184 QLTAKNGVTSFEQ
+184 G
-197 LAAALPSVT
+197 ALSRY
-206 GQAAQ
+206 G
-211 LGVSFTEML
+211 
-220 AVMSTLTGVT
+220 
-230 GNTSEVSTQLA
+230 
-241 SVLTALTK
+241 
-249 ESSKAQKM
+249 
-257 AADMGIEFNAASIKA
+257 
-272 AGGLRNYLQELDKT
+272 Y
-286 VTAYA
+286 
-291 AKSGELKESIYSK
+291 
-304 LFGRAEAL
+304 
-312 RLVNSLTGEM
+312 
-322 AEKFDENIRALD
+322 KFDEAQAQILKFGTEEQRAAVLAEVVESSVGGMNESLAKTDAGKAKQAANDFGDLKEQIGAIIAPFESAIIKAGQFSLAINAISTTVGGIR
-334 NSMGTMDAAFDN
+334 G
-346 MASTGASKLQLLKNK
+346 
-361 FSEITDYLT
+361 IY
-370 SVFGP
+370 V
-375 ALPVLNFS
+375 
-383 AQVWQSIIAVVSLTM
+383 AVVSATGALKNLTV
-398 AFNKFGI
+398 
-405 AAKAATI
+405 

-419 AGKVASAV
+419 AGKVAAAV

-443 AWTFSAKLAT
+443 AWAFSAKLAT

-458 MRAAIMGL
+458 MRAAIIGL

-476 VAVSSVIS
+476 VAVSSIIS

-493 TQSMQDAE
+493 TKSMQDAE
-501 AEAKRLQEAQNEENQ
+501 AETKRLQETQNEEVQ

-525 ELQKEKLKNLIEAK
+525 ELQKEKLKNLIDAK

-546 SEEKKIVGE
+546 KEEKKIVGE

-609 SLIYDESGKKKL
+609 SLIYDDKGNKKK
-621 YSTEREIGQRQI
+621 YSTKNETYTETEYTEDVNGQR
-633 KRTGN
+633 
-638 GNAMNAL
+638 L
-645 QNSGVNSIEYFE
+645 PSGWHEVE

-710 TPTGSKNN
+710 TTTKGG
-718 KNGQKDKQLIENAK
+718 KNGKEDKQLIENAK

-776 KDMTDAATM
+776 KDITDAATM
-785 PVELNTLDDYDKKLN
+785 PVELNTLDDYEKKLN

-816 IDAEIERIEAAK
+816 IDAEIEQIEAAK

-849 LNKRLA
+849 LNKKLA

-876 NRLNE
+876 NRLNK

-980 IRELQKILN
+980 IRELQKVLN

-1007 ATYEQGRKQSI
+1007 ATYEQWRKQSI

-1151 FGIAAGFITAAA
+1151 FGIASGFITAAV

-1173 FADGAVVSGP
+1173 FADGGVVSGP